1 MRNIFI
7 VCLLAFACTKETPSS
22 NSKIIYVANESYAAL
37 KIKYFELIQA
47 KSNLV
52 ELVTASKLLVN
63 RQRFYLLDSE
73 FSKSISI
80 LDLEGN
86 LLSIYQR
93 HGNGPGEYKE
103 VYDFTWDEQNHE
115 IYLLCEGDKVIVL
128 DEQLN
133 FKREF
138 KNKIFA
144 DQFISIGDFLYY
156 STNLTDMN
164 NVSASILK
172 VQKNELSGKADGI
185 LPFDSK
191 SSPPALEINKNFAN
205 DFQNNKW
212 WFTTV
217 YDPTIYSIEA
227 NSGNTKPEFTF
238 VFKNKEWNHAP
249 SQLRDRKAFFTYVN
263 EAGIPFAFSSI
274 TPFGDKIIFYTVN
287 GGSPEFYV
295 VDTLNETCK
304 KIKFLDNEYTHELFR
319 IGSLFYLTSDEIDNL
334 YCFIDSELFQQL
346 LIKYPQLSKLLFQG
360 KKDYDGV
367 VILKFQIE
375 FAHD

>member
-7 VCLLAFACTKETPSS
+7 ICLLAIACTKETPSS
-22 NSKIIYVANESYAAL
+22 NSKIIYVSNESYAEL
-37 KIKYFELIQA
+37 KIKSFELIQV

-52 ELVTASKLLVN
+52 ELVMASKLLVN
-63 RQRFYLLDSE
+63 NNRFYLLDSE
-73 FSKSISI
+73 FSKTISI
-80 LDLEGN
+80 LDKEGN

-93 HGNGPGEYKE
+93 HGSGPGEYKE

-185 LPFDSK
+185 LPFDSE
-191 SSPPALEINKNFAN
+191 SSPPALEINKNFAY

-212 WFTTV
+212 WFTTA

-238 VFKNKEWNHAP
+238 VFKNKEWNPAP
-249 SQLRDRKAFFTYVN
+249 SQLRDREAFFTYVN

-274 TPFGDKIIFYTVN
+274 TPLGVKIIFYTSI

-295 VDTLNETCK
+295 VDVLNETCK
-304 KIKFLDNEYTHELFR
+304 KIKFLNNEYTHELFR
-319 IGSLFYLTSDEIDNL
+319 IGSLFYLTSDETDNL
-334 YCFIDSELFQQL
+334 YCIIDSELSQQF
-346 LIKYPQLSKLLFQG
+346 LIKYPQLSELLFQEG
-360 KKDYDGV
+360 RSYDGV